1 MWSARSNGFRVTL
14 GGSWQSVLAAGL
26 LVTACSTA
34 LAQDYN
40 TASPVETCLAANRN
54 LSLGAPLPRTAA
66 LLNAGGPL
74 KVVAL
79 GSSSTSGLWVL
90 NRARTY
96 PEVMRRELA
105 RIWPDLEFEVLNRGR
120 VGDTITRT
128 LARLSREVLSYDP
141 DLVVWQLGTND
152 VVWGGKPEGLKAQM
166 VQGVRMLKSSGA
178 ELVLMDLQYTPAVLA
193 SYDHSTM
200 QTIIADTARE
210 EHVGLFSRFELM
222 RRSIKAGISPNALV
236 AWDGLHNSA
245 DGYECI
251 GKALARAIYA
261 AAR

>member
-1 MWSARSNGFRVTL
+1 MWSGSSSGVRVNHYRVWRNL
-14 GGSWQSVLAAGL
+14 LVAGL
-26 LVTACSTA
+26 MVAGFVA
-34 LAQDYN
+34 LAQGP
-40 TASPVETCLAANRN
+40 TAASPVETCLAANRN
-54 LSLGAPLPRTAA
+54 LSLGTALPHTAA
-66 LLNAGGPL
+66 RLNAGGPL

-90 NRARTY
+90 NRAATY

-105 RIWPDLEFEVLNRGR
+105 RIRPDLEFEVLNRGR
-120 VGDTITRT
+120 IGDTIGRT
-128 LARLSREVLSYDP
+128 LARLPGEVLSHGP

-152 VVWGGKPEGLKAQM
+152 VVWGGKADGLKTQV
-166 VQGVRMLKSSGA
+166 VQGVRILKSGGT

-193 SYDHSTM
+193 SFHHSAM
-200 QTIIADTARE
+200 QAIIADAARE
-210 EHVGLFSRFELM
+210 EHIGLFSRFDLM
-222 RRSIKAGISPNALV
+222 RRSIKAGIAPNALV
-236 AWDGLHNSA
+236 SWDGLHNSA